1 MKSGAPS
8 SAPAMCI
15 YEKDIILVYAKKR
28 SFFKGETVV
37 LPDCKFL
44 LRKSEAFSKGET
56 VVLPDCKFLCEKAK
70 LFQKVKL

>member
-15 YEKDIILVYAKKR
+15 YEKDNISVYAKKR

-37 LPDCKFL
+37 LLDCKFL
-44 LRKSEAFSKGET
+44 Y
-56 VVLPDCKFLCEKAK
+56 EKAM

>member
-15 YEKDIILVYAKKR
+15 YEKDNISVYAKKR
-28 SFFKGETVV
+28 CFF
-37 LPDCKFL
+37 
-44 LRKSEAFSKGET
+44 KGET

-70 LFQKVKL
+70 LFQKVKLQYFLTANFYAKKRSFFKR